1 MGGVLQKFQW
11 CAGAGLY
18 QLVQPI
24 MSTFPHLHVGPPMA
38 WNHSWWEHLEHRY
51 KQVLQIKV
59 GFDCCFSGKPVL
71 VIFFKHIIASE
82 FLGLSYVLRLSS
94 TSCHCSVHHGHHHG
108 HPKVGPLAF
117 VSQFPFTLPKQ
128 STIELWLDFH
138 TDLRETQWYC
148 PLPSLYVDTLYIHS
162 YSAEGLPIQYIPS
175 PSPCVH
181 LLSSSKEKKEQ
192 KNTYFKLY
200 FSWAFT
206 ALFSFTPA
214 FNPGEGRVKL
224 ISLSLCALV
233 LSCYLPFPSLY
244 IESYGLSLLRQRPWC
259 PQLLLI
265 WVTLRHVLIFFMSPI
280 QSICDLKRRVN
291 QF

>member
-18 QLVQPI
+18 QLVQPM
-24 MSTFPHLHVGPPMA
+24 MSTFSHLHVGPPMA

-59 GFDCCFSGKPVL
+59 RFGCCFSGKPVL
-71 VIFFKHIIASE
+71 VIFSKHIIASE

-94 TSCHCSVHHGHHHG
+94 ISCHCSVHHGHHHG

-148 PLPSLYVDTLYIHS
+148 PLSSLYVDTLYIHS
-162 YSAEGLPIQYIPS
+162 YSAEGLPVQCIPHHRHAS
-175 PSPCVH
+175 VSSRAQKRKENKRTLTLSFIFLE
-181 LLSSSKEKKEQ
+181 LL
-192 KNTYFKLY
+192 L
-200 FSWAFT
+200 
-206 ALFSFTPA
+206 LF
-214 FNPGEGRVKL
+214 
-224 ISLSLCALV
+224 SLSLLH
-233 LSCYLPFPSLY
+233 
-244 IESYGLSLLRQRPWC
+244 
-259 PQLLLI
+259 LI
-265 WVTLRHVLIFFMSPI
+265 QV
-280 QSICDLKRRVN
+280 KGE
-291 QF
+291 